1 MLHFS
6 YTDNHGTKH
15 RLSAGDTIWYSRL
28 KHRSLPVTLKTDLKQ
43 LDDTGQLMPN
53 RVVVFA
59 PDYGTFNARTDVLY
73 CREKDVNRAI
83 KSQAGAEAFEQRL
96 DQFVSKLS
104 EDELC
109 FVEALA
115 AKSEQRKDAS
125 PEVLKLA
132 LRNYRQSQ
140 HNGFKTRR
148 KC

>member
-6 YTDNHGTKH
+6 YTDNRGTNH

-28 KHRSLPVTLKTDLKQ
+28 KHQSLPVELKTDLRK
-43 LDDTGQLMPN
+43 LDDMGELMPKY
-53 RVVVFA
+53 VVVFA
-59 PDYGTFNARTDVLY
+59 PDYGTFNARADALY

-83 KSQAGAEAFEQRL
+83 RSQSSNDAFEQRL

-115 AKSEQRKDAS
+115 AKSEQRKDAN

-132 LRNYRQSQ
+132 LRNYLQSQ
-140 HNGFKTRR
+140 HNGFKARR